1 MSEAWGSLYRIEV
14 NCTSLYPSS
23 RALCKA
29 AGASGQPTPVCSDLQ
44 QPSQAV
50 TIMLEKGGCAGGRPS
65 HVTSD
70 CDLCTCWVCGRSVPL
85 DCIWSKTLTA
95 TNIPES
101 AEPLNMSALRSLT
114 DHLVRSRP
122 TLTQVR
128 TGNTAAGT
136 GFPPG
141 GAVARAIRPYDA
153 GIRLKYRGSSCLH
166 HMAWTS

>member
-1 MSEAWGSLYRIEV
+1 MEFRSVLFRS
-14 NCTSLYPSS
+14 
-23 RALCKA
+23 ALCKA
-29 AGASGQPTPVCSDLQ
+29 AGPSGQPDPVCSDLQ

-50 TIMLEKGGCAGGRPS
+50 TIVLEKGCCAGGRPS

-114 DHLVRSRP
+114 DHLVR
-122 TLTQVR
+122 
-128 TGNTAAGT
+128 
-136 GFPPG
+136 
-141 GAVARAIRPYDA
+141 
-153 GIRLKYRGSSCLH
+153 
-166 HMAWTS
+166 